1 MRSHDL
7 NFSKVKA
14 VVNRADLLTM
24 FSSQTARTPSGPLDA
39 DLLKDLR
46 SLGKPP
52 MFGATDSEYEDFRFC
67 SNC

>member
-7 NFSKVKA
+7 KVSKVKA
-14 VVNRADLLTM
+14 VVNRAGLLTM
-24 FSSQTARTPSGPLDA
+24 FSTQTARTPSGPLDV

-52 MFGATDSEYEDFRFC
+52 TFGGTDAEYQDFRFC